1 MGPKGI
7 NGTKGE
13 KGDDGTKVSYLFGSH
28 KIYIKLRLKLGYG

>member
-13 KGDDGTKVSYLFGSH
+13 KGDNGTSVSYLHGSH
-28 KIYIKLRLKLGYG
+28 KYKTQIET

>member
-13 KGDDGTKVSYLFGSH
+13 KGDNGTSVSYLFGGP
-28 KIYIKLRLKLGYG
+28 KT